1 MEPFLADLINNP
13 KVPKVIRYTIVSV
26 VNLFILYLGISCIIG
41 SAMVIGKVFGII
53 LCVLIL
59 MAAVYLMRKIHK
71 N

>member
-13 KVPKVIRYTIVSV
+13 KVPKVIRYAIVAV
-26 VNLFILYLGISCIIG
+26 VSSFILYLGISCAIESPMIIG
-41 SAMVIGKVFGII
+41 KAFGII

-59 MAAVYLMRKIHK
+59 MAAIYLFRKIHM

>member
-13 KVPKVIRYTIVSV
+13 KVPKVIRYAIVAV
-26 VNLFILYLGISCIIG
+26 VSSFILYLGISCAIESPMIIG
-41 SAMVIGKVFGII
+41 KAFGII

-59 MAAVYLMRKIHK
+59 VAAIYLFRKIHM